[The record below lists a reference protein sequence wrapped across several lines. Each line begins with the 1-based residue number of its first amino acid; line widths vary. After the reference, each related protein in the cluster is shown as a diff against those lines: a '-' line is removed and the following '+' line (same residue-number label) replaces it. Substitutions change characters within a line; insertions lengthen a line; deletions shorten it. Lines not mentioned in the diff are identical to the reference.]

1 MKTRL
6 PKTAVAFLPALAVAL
21 VAVVGGL
28 ATSSVV
34 SPSASAV
41 SPSAALPPGFF
52 GIAPQT
58 PLTEA
63 DAEHMRAGGIGSVRW
78 PLAWSGVQLTRKGPY
93 EWGAFDEF
101 VEEAARQRLR
111 VLPFVYASPDWA
123 TGKYTRMPVANARQR
138 SAWAAFLR
146 AAVERYGP
154 RGEFWREHSPSSGDF
169 VPKLPLRQWQ
179 IWNEANFFYF
189 AEPVSPTR
197 YAQLLKLS
205 ARTIESVDPGAEII
219 LSGLFGEP
227 NGRPPRAMDAV
238 DFLDRLYAVPG
249 VEQSFD
255 AAALHPYA
263 EDAETL
269 AAMAEGMRETI
280 LDNGDRRARL
290 YMTEMGWGSAYNPN
304 LVSFEQGTRFQI
316 KEMRAAY
323 AYLIDNRHRLNLKGT
338 YWFTWQDIE
347 DSCNFCDSTGFFRVG
362 PRLKP
367 KPAWHAFVDLTGGR
381 ARP

>member
-1 MKTRL
+1 MRTRL
-6 PKTAVAFLPALAVAL
+6 PKRAIALLPALALAL
-21 VAVVGGL
+21 VAVGGL
-28 ATSSVV
+28 ATSSAV

-58 PLTEA
+58 PITEE
-63 DAEHMRAGGIGSVRW
+63 DAERMRAARIGAVRW
-78 PLAWSGVQLTRKGPY
+78 PLAWSGVQLTRKGGY
-93 EWGAFDEF
+93 EWGAFDEI
-101 VEEAARQRLR
+101 VEQAARQRLR

-138 SAWAAFLR
+138 SAWVAFLR

-154 RGEFWREHSPSSGDF
+154 RGEFWREHWAGSGDF

-205 ARTIESVDPGAEII
+205 ARTIKGVDPGAEIL

-238 DFLDRLYAVPG
+238 DFLERLYRVPG
-249 VEQSFD
+249 IEQSFD

-269 AAMAEGMRETI
+269 AAMAEGMRATI
-280 LDNGDRRARL
+280 LDNNDRRTRL
-290 YMTEMGWGSAYNPN
+290 YMTEMGWGSQNNPN

-338 YWFTWQDIE
+338 YWFTWKDIE

-367 KPAWHAFVDLTGGR
+367 KSAWHAFVDMTGGR

>member
-1 MKTRL
+1 
-6 PKTAVAFLPALAVAL
+6 VAL
-21 VAVVGGL
+21 
-28 ATSSVV
+28 
-34 SPSASAV
+34 PR
-41 SPSAALPPGFF
+41 GFF

-58 PLTEA
+58 PISAT
-63 DAEHMRAGGIGSVRW
+63 DAEYMRAARIGAVRW
-78 PLAWSGVQLTRKGPY
+78 PLAWSGVQPTRNGGY
-93 EWGAFDEF
+93 DWGGFDEI

-123 TGKYTRMPVANARQR
+123 TGKYTRMPVANGPQR

-154 RGEFWREHSPSSGDF
+154 RGEFWREHWSGSGDF

-189 AEPVSPTR
+189 AEPASPTR

-205 ARTIESVDPGAEII
+205 ARTIEQVDPGAEII
-219 LSGLFGEP
+219 LTGLFGEP
-227 NGRPPRAMDAV
+227 NARPPRAMDAV
-238 DFLDRLYAVPG
+238 DFLERLYKVPG
-249 VEQSFD
+249 IERSFD

-263 EDAETL
+263 ETAEDL
-269 AAMAEGMRETI
+269 AAMSEGMRTVM
-280 LDNGDRRARL
+280 LDNDDRRARL
-290 YMTEMGWGSAYNPN
+290 YMTEMGWGSQNNPN

-316 KEMRAAY
+316 EEMRAAY

-338 YWFTWQDIE
+338 YWFTWKDIKE
-347 DSCNFCDSTGFFRVG
+347 SCNFCDSTGFFRDA
-362 PRLKP
+362 PRLKA